1 MSNARHKNEF
11 SWVGSQSHYVDEIDV
26 CQIQNVTVGRF
37 GGNSTAGQYKNEDA
51 CLVWTNE
58 KEDWEFVVL
67 LDAHQSAESA
77 ELVVSE
83 VNSLKGAIQNNLTLP
98 IKQAFE
104 QTAETL
110 LTTFDSP
117 HFKEAC
123 QKIQGETAVL
133 CVVRKGKFLWW
144 LSIGDCLLYLFHPEL
159 KALNE
164 TQQNHRSFYE
174 WIGKV
179 NTFDLLVPCYSV
191 GTKELRKGKNHI
203 LLTTDGL
210 VECPNTNFS
219 NPNEVGKPFETLS
232 NEQGVL
238 ALLEE
243 IKQKN
248 VRDSTTILSWVIDL
262 DADSTRPSNG

>member
-1 MSNARHKNEF
+1 MSNGLHNNEF

-26 CQIQNVTVGRF
+26 RQIQHVTIGRF

-77 ELVVSE
+77 ELVIST
-83 VNSLKGAIQNNLTLP
+83 VNVLKGVIQKKLKLP
-98 IKQAFE
+98 TKQAFE

-110 LTTFDSP
+110 LMTFESSD
-117 HFKEAC
+117 FKESC
-123 QKIQGETAVL
+123 RKVQGETAVL

-159 KALNE
+159 VALNE

-174 WIGKV
+174 WVGQV
-179 NTFDLLVPCYSV
+179 NTFELPVPCYSV
-191 GTKELRKGKNHI
+191 GTKELRKGKNQI

-210 VECPNTNFS
+210 VECPNTNFGD
-219 NPNEVGKPFETLS
+219 PNEVKKPFETLS
-232 NEQGVL
+232 NKQGVL

-243 IKQKN
+243 IKEKN
-248 VRDSTTILSWVIDL
+248 VRDSTTILSWFINV

>member
-123 QKIQGETAVL
+123 QKIQGGNSGFMRGPEREVSL
-133 CVVRKGKFLWW
+133 VVIHRG
-144 LSIGDCLLYLFHPEL
+144 LSSL
-159 KALNE
+159 
-164 TQQNHRSFYE
+164 S
-174 WIGKV
+174 
-179 NTFDLLVPCYSV
+179 VPSGTESV
-191 GTKELRKGKNHI
+191 E
-203 LLTTDGL
+203 
-210 VECPNTNFS
+210 
-219 NPNEVGKPFETLS
+219 
-232 NEQGVL
+232 
-238 ALLEE
+238 
-243 IKQKN
+243 
-248 VRDSTTILSWVIDL
+248 
-262 DADSTRPSNG
+262 